1 MKQPSL
7 TIILSSQHA
16 LASFLVAVD
25 RSLSILKKKAHI
37 GQYENTSLSFA
48 VVALP
53 AVDEDVEL

>member
-1 MKQPSL
+1 MPAL
-7 TIILSSQHA
+7 TY
-16 LASFLVAVD
+16 FLVAVD
-25 RSLSILKKKAHI
+25 HRLSILKKKAYI